1 MYLVLI
7 CHLCL
12 STFSFLAS
20 PIHLP
25 QQPPSIHP
33 YPQSSPKA
41 PTYPLF
47 ARAPIPAGTYSI
59 SPITQGWTFHLLT
72 LDTIISST
80 AAGLAPSASLA
91 TSMFSAFYEEARLNA
106 LTRWPLEIRPMPSF
120 MIGKGNIRVDFTSQ
134 FGPIPWTLVVWWADK
149 MGAMSRMGVA
159 GRYRCW

>member
-1 MYLVLI
+1 MHLILI

-12 STFSFLAS
+12 SIFSFLVS

-25 QQPPSIHP
+25 QQPPTIHA
-33 YPQSSPKA
+33 YPHSSPKV
-41 PTYPLF
+41 PTYPLS
-47 ARAPIPAGTYSI
+47 ARAPIPAVSYSI

-72 LDTIISST
+72 LDTISST
-80 AAGLAPSASLA
+80 AVSSATSASLVA
-91 TSMFSAFYEEARLNA
+91 SMFSAFYEEARLNA

-134 FGPIPWTLVVWWADK
+134 FGPIPWTLVIWWAEK
-149 MGAMSRMGVA
+149 MGLMSRMGVA